1 MGLEHSTG
9 QRASQENDLSIAAAA
24 TMDFK
29 KSTNMKNS
37 FNVLDIPITYA
48 ITP

>member
-1 MGLEHSTG
+1 MGLEYPPD
-9 QRASQENDLSIAAAA
+9 QRASQENDLSIAPEA

-29 KSTNMKNS
+29 KSINLKDS